1 MASCRGDVMNRKRF
15 IKKMMGLGFSRNFA
29 RKSAEL
35 LQQMNLEAQAANRR
49 QMHNYSWLLAR
60 GEMMRNLDEWS
71 EYTAIKRR
79 RKADEA
85 ENGGVDF
92 TNQAANSNMGVSIKP
107 DEVLASAPE
116 ALNNPRQRK
125 YSDFL
130 QKSLN
135 IFVTNSSI

>member
-1 MASCRGDVMNRKRF
+1 MNRKRF

-35 LQQMNLEAQAANRR
+35 LQQMNLEAQAMNRR
-49 QMHNYSWLLAR
+49 QMRNYSWLLAR
-60 GEMMRNLDEWS
+60 EKMMRNLDEWS

-85 ENGGVDF
+85 ENGDV
-92 TNQAANSNMGVSIKP
+92 
-107 DEVLASAPE
+107 
-116 ALNNPRQRK
+116 
-125 YSDFL
+125 DFL